1 MKTYC
6 NPLDLPYRYQHMNEN
21 GRRYAFREG
30 ADPTLVLFKGTYY
43 LFVSMSAGFFYSN
56 DLLHWDFHA
65 DPDLEIYDYA
75 PDVREIDGFLY
86 FCASSRSKN
95 CPILRSADPLHE

>member
-6 NPLDLPYRYQHMNEN
+6 NPLDLPYRYQHMNEQ

-43 LFVSMSAGFFYSN
+43 LFV
-56 DLLHWDFHA
+56 
-65 DPDLEIYDYA
+65 
-75 PDVREIDGFLY
+75 
-86 FCASSRSKN
+86 
-95 CPILRSADPLHE
+95 